1 MILSS
6 SRTAPDVRSRREES
20 LATYDL
26 EKGFSNLESRR
37 SRATRIMRLTRREQQ
52 VANLLLEGCENTDIA
67 GQLGIAPR
75 TVKACFN
82 HLYLRFGITS
92 GIKRVKLATLLYRSQ
107 LCSQVTS
114 GNATQTNSDTPH
126 RSDPPGAQW
135 GCWVSTTVSA
145 SKATAESRTLPFHCF
160 LASPAVPGLMRWSRK
175 DRTTELPLSRS

>member
-6 SRTAPDVRSRREES
+6 SRIAPD
-20 LATYDL
+20 
-26 EKGFSNLESRR
+26 

-67 GQLGIAPR
+67 RQLGIAPR

-92 GIKRVKLATLLYRSQ
+92 GIKRVKLATFLYRSQ

-114 GNATQTNSDTPH
+114 GNATQANSDTPH
-126 RSDPPGAQW
+126 RSDPLGAQW

-145 SKATAESRTLPFHCF
+145 SKDTAESRTQPFHCF
-160 LASPAVPGLMRWSRK
+160 LASPAVPGLMQWSRK
-175 DRTTELPLSRS
+175 T